1 VISEYINAGLARNQL
16 CIYTYIEK
24 DVGLTMTELSKRITN
39 YEKNLKTGNLML
51 LDFKPFCFSAI
62 DNNLEP
68 FEELVQVVK
77 EITRYRPDKHVR
89 IVGRGTVW
97 LYENEY

>member
-1 VISEYINAGLARNQL
+1 
-16 CIYTYIEK
+16 
-24 DVGLTMTELSKRITN
+24 MTELSKRITN

-77 EITRYRPDKHVR
+77 EITRYRPDKYVR
-89 IVGRGTVW
+89 IVRRGNRW